1 MALKNKKI
9 ADNIASHTLLIGIIL
24 PIIVVALVLALGENI
39 INLFDNTDEETL
51 KYANDYFNI
60 MAFGTIFMVLA
71 IFFRSILSGEGET
84 VLPMKILGVGTI
96 LNIILD
102 PILLLYWGLKLLE
115 QPLQLLL
122 ATEWLQ

>member
-1 MALKNKKI
+1 MKKKFWYPLAKKKI
-9 ADNIASHTLLIGIIL
+9 YLNYKKNSISSE
-24 PIIVVALVLALGENI
+24 ENI

-102 PILLLYWGLKLLE
+102 PIFIIVLGLE
-115 QPLQLLL
+115 VAGAAI
-122 ATEWLQ
+122 ATVISNGVVAMSFMYFLIF